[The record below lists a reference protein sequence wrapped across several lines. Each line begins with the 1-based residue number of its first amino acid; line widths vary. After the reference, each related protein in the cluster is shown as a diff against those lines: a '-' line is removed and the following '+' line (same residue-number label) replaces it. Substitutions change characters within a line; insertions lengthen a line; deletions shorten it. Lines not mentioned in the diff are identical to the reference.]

1 MAKTLASQARNGGS
15 IPLARFGL
23 HTLVMAPPRIATEGL
38 DVARGGRLVLRG
50 IDLAVESGRVLAVVG
65 PSGIGKSSLLRCL
78 VRLDE
83 PAGGRVLVD
92 GVDAAELEPCALRRR
107 VGLVT
112 QAPVM
117 LDGDVRDNLAYG
129 LGDPDENRLGEALAA
144 TGLPGAFMART
155 ARELSGGEAARVAVA
170 RALARDPVALLLDEP
185 TAALDSVA
193 ASAIEALVRSLA
205 ERGLGIMIVTHDEAQ
220 ADRVADGK
228 LELGR

>member
-1 MAKTLASQARNGGS
+1 MTA
-15 IPLARFGL
+15 
-23 HTLVMAPPRIATEGL
+23 PRIETDALT
-38 DVARGGRLVLRG
+38 VARGGRVLARE
-50 IDLAVESGRVLAVVG
+50 IDLAVRPGEVVALVG
-65 PSGIGKSSLLRCL
+65 PSGVGKSSLLRCL

-92 GVDAAELEPCALRRR
+92 GTDARELEPCALRRR

-117 LDGDVRDNLAYG
+117 LEGDVRANLAYG
-129 LGDPDENRLGEALAA
+129 LADPDEAALAESLAA
-144 TGLPGAFMART
+144 TGLDAAFLART

-193 ASAIEALVRSLA
+193 TAAIEALVRDLA
-205 ERGLGIMIVTHDEAQ
+205 QRALGILLVTHDEAQ
-220 ADRVADGK
+220 AARVADARV
-228 LELGR
+228 EL